1 MEARRRA
8 WKEKATAALHAGP
21 VDRETRGALAGSHGS
36 AATKSNRAGSQPC
49 IGLCARSTCAMAIA
63 WLYSTCAACMRWTD
77 LAADAIR
84 KAREAIEFQ
93 TGIPDIA
100 HSTPAAQLPSA
111 ELF

>member
-1 MEARRRA
+1 
-8 WKEKATAALHAGP
+8 
-21 VDRETRGALAGSHGS
+21 
-36 AATKSNRAGSQPC
+36 
-49 IGLCARSTCAMAIA
+49 
-63 WLYSTCAACMRWTD
+63 MRWTD